1 MKVKD
6 KRKRTISPAALCVPL
21 ILIWVSMGLCFDD
34 LRDSQADARL
44 PVTSIHFPRKTS
56 IIAISSWRICGPF
69 VVDDRDQRY
78 SPSSEAEMFEKDYLE
93 AVGAREA
100 PLKLPSGITNVQIN
114 FQRDPVHE
122 PRVVTSTGVFLNQ
135 NQVFPTPEVDSQL
148 LYWSGYHVFKVMYA
162 AAELASSAEQDVVL
176 LAATSSPVKIWVN
189 DAVQT
194 QSAPGSVGA
203 EWDTH
208 VGVKVHLQA
217 GRNTVLV
224 KLLCFP
230 LRNDFGVWFATLDS
244 ARQFIEEHGGVAD
257 VLTQIIASGSAPLR
271 LTPIIDLFGG
281 SPGGEG
287 RYEIRDVAGRIVATR
302 QLATAD
308 TEVDTS
314 ALPEGL
320 YSINLEKGALVNG
333 ELFFVGDIKH
343 RLEMYSAPCAS
354 KAAGD
359 LPCEALPKLTELSES
374 AGATFRL
381 EKEKLIVFLLAQ
393 FEWSL
398 RGISPQMVFP
408 DNALRIRLMSY
419 RSNLDGSTQLYYLHL
434 PPDVQSGYPLPL
446 VVVEPFN
453 DKPAP
458 FFDSAPTTTYLALQ
472 RYARFA
478 DQYHL
483 SFIAPFGRGK
493 LMPSAL
499 AERDVLEAIQDAK
512 GRFRVDDSRI
522 YLTGECVAGRSAFLM
537 AEDYP
542 EIFSAV
548 STLSAATGE
557 ISAVTNPEWN
567 SANPLLRLRNLSSIP
582 IRLIHGDADF
592 HSPSP
597 QASLFMQEARKVG
610 VSPEMVWLP
619 GNSKFGLIE
628 PQRAMFEFFA
638 KVKSRSPAIPHR
650 VALAVTEAEHNHAFW
665 IQVDQLGTTDTPGYV
680 TGHIKARNRINIT
693 STNIRRVT
701 INTLKLPPRRAG
713 RRTWVIVCNRG
724 QKRRVVPDQS
734 EQIVL
739 NISQGGDA
747 IQ

>member
-6 KRKRTISPAALCVPL
+6 KRKRTISLAALCVPL
-21 ILIWVSMGLCFDD
+21 MVTWVSIGLCFDD
-34 LRDSQADARL
+34 LGDSPAGARL
-44 PVTSIHFPRKTS
+44 PVTTIHFSRKTS
-56 IIAISSWRICGPF
+56 IIAITSWRICGPF

-78 SPSSEAEMFEKDYLE
+78 SLSTEAEMFEKDYLE
-93 AVGAREA
+93 ASGAKEA

-122 PRVVTSTGVFLNQ
+122 PRVATNTGVFLNQ
-135 NQVFPTPEVDSQL
+135 NQVFPTPDVSSQL
-148 LYWSGYHVFKVMYA
+148 LFWSGYHVFKAMYA
-162 AAELASSAEQDVVL
+162 AAELTSSTEQDVVL
-176 LAATSSPVKIWVN
+176 LSATSSPIKIWVN
-189 DAVQT
+189 DTVQT

-208 VGVKVHLQA
+208 VGVKVHLRA

-224 KLLCFP
+224 KLICFP
-230 LRNDFGVWFATLDS
+230 LRNEFGVWFATLDR

-257 VLTQIIASGSAPLR
+257 VLTQIIVPRGAPLR
-271 LTPIIDLFGG
+271 LTPVIDLFGG

-287 RYEIRDVAGRIVATR
+287 RYEIQDAAGRIVATSKV
-302 QLATAD
+302 ATAD
-308 TEVDTS
+308 AKVETS

-320 YSINLEKGALVNG
+320 YSINLEKGALANS
-333 ELFFVGDIKH
+333 EMFFVGEVKD
-343 RLEMYSAPCAS
+343 RLAMFTAQCAS
-354 KAAGD
+354 KAVGD
-359 LPCEALPKLTELSES
+359 LPCEALPKLTELIES
-374 AGATFRL
+374 SGASFRL
-381 EKEKLIVFLLAQ
+381 EREKFILFLLAQ

-398 RGISPQMVFP
+398 GGTSPQMVFP
-408 DNALRIRLMSY
+408 DNALRIRLISF
-419 RSNLDGSTQLYYLHL
+419 RSNLDGSTQHYYLHL
-434 PPDVQSGYPLPL
+434 PPDVQSGRPLPL

-458 FFDSAPTTTYLALQ
+458 FFDGAPTTTYLALQ

-483 SFIAPFGRGK
+483 SFIAPYGRGK
-493 LMPSAL
+493 LMPDAF

-512 GRFRVDDSRI
+512 QRFKVDDSRI

-548 STLSAATGE
+548 STMSAWTGE
-557 ISAVTNPEWN
+557 LSAVTNPEWN
-567 SANPLLRLRNLSSIP
+567 SANPLLRLRNLSSMP

-597 QASLFMQEARKVG
+597 QASLFMQEARKVR
-610 VSPEMVWLP
+610 VFPEIMWLP
-619 GNSKFGLIE
+619 GDCKFGLVE

-638 KVKSRSPAIPHR
+638 TVKGREPAIPQH
-650 VALAVTEAEHNHAFW
+650 VTLAVTEAEHNHAFW
-665 IQVDQLGTTDTPGYV
+665 IQVEQLRTTDAPGYV
-680 TGHIKARNRINIT
+680 TGQIHGRNRINIT
-693 STNIRRVT
+693 STNIREVT
-701 INTLKLPPRRAG
+701 INTRMLPRSRAG
-713 RRTWVIVCNRG
+713 RRPWVIVCNRG
-724 QKRRVVPDQS
+724 QKQRVVPDQS

-739 NISQGGDA
+739 NVSQGGDSL
-747 IQ
+747 Q

>member
-1 MKVKD
+1 MKVED
-6 KRKRTISPAALCVPL
+6 KRKRTISLAVLCVPL
-21 ILIWVSMGLCFDD
+21 MLTWVSMGLCSDD
-34 LRDSQADARL
+34 LRDSEADARL
-44 PVTSIHFPRKTS
+44 PVTTIHFSRKTS
-56 IIAISSWRICGPF
+56 IIAITSWRICGPF

-78 SPSSEAEMFEKDYLE
+78 SLSSEAEMFEKDYLE
-93 AVGAREA
+93 AARAREA
-100 PLKLPSGITNVQIN
+100 PLKLPSGITNVEIN

-162 AAELASSAEQDVVL
+162 VAELASSTEQDVVL
-176 LAATSSPVKIWVN
+176 LAATSSPIKIWIN
-189 DAVQT
+189 DTVQT

-208 VGVKVHLQA
+208 VGVKVHLRA

-224 KLLCFP
+224 KLICFP
-230 LRNDFGVWFATLDS
+230 LRNDFGVWFATLDR

-257 VLTQIIASGSAPLR
+257 VLTQIIASRGAPLR
-271 LTPIIDLFGG
+271 LTPVIDLYGG

-287 RYEIRDVAGRIVATR
+287 RYDIRDAAGRIVATSE
-302 QLATAD
+302 LATAD

-343 RLEMYSAPCAS
+343 RLAMFSSQCAS
-354 KAAGD
+354 KAVED

-374 AGATFRL
+374 SGASFRL
-381 EKEKLIVFLLAQ
+381 EKEKFIIFLLAQ

-408 DNALRIRLMSY
+408 DNALRIRLMSF

-434 PPDVQSGYPLPL
+434 PPDVQSGHPLPL

-512 GRFRVDDSRI
+512 ERFRVDDSRI

-567 SANPLLRLRNLSSIP
+567 SANPLLRLRNLSSIS

-597 QASLFMQEARKVG
+597 QASLFMQEAGKVG

-628 PQRAMFEFFA
+628 PQRAMFGFFA
-638 KVKSRSPAIPHR
+638 TVKTREPAIPRHIT
-650 VALAVTEAEHNHAFW
+650 LAVTEPEHNHAFW

-680 TGHIKARNRINIT
+680 TGHINARNRINIT

-701 INTLKLPPRRAG
+701 INTLRLPPSRAG
-713 RRTWVIVCNRG
+713 RRPWVIVCNGG
-724 QKRRVVPDQS
+724 QKQRGVPDQS

-739 NISQGGDA
+739 NISQGGDS

>member
-1 MKVKD
+1 MKAEHKH
-6 KRKRTISPAALCVPL
+6 KGPISLAALCLPL
-21 ILIWVSMGLCFDD
+21 MVTWVAIGLCIDD
-34 LRDSQADARL
+34 PGDSQADARL
-44 PVTSIHFPRKTS
+44 PVTSIHFSRKTS
-56 IIAISSWRICGPF
+56 IIAITSWRICGPF

-78 SPSSEAEMFEKDYLE
+78 SLSTEAEMFEKDYLE
-93 AVGAREA
+93 ASGAREA

-122 PRVVTSTGVFLNQ
+122 PHGATNTGVFLNQ
-135 NQVFPTPEVDSQL
+135 NQVFPTPDVSSQL

-162 AAELASSAEQDVVL
+162 AAELASSSEQDVVL
-176 LAATSSPVKIWVN
+176 LSAASSPIKIWVN
-189 DAVQT
+189 DTVQT

-208 VGVKVHLQA
+208 VGVKVHLRA

-224 KLLCFP
+224 KLICFP
-230 LRNDFGVWFATLDS
+230 LRNDFGVWFATLDR
-244 ARQFIEEHGGVAD
+244 ARQYIEEHGSVAD
-257 VLTQIIASGSAPLR
+257 VLTQIIASRGAPLR

-287 RYEIRDVAGRIVATR
+287 RYDLRDVAGRIVATS
-302 QLATAD
+302 QVATAD
-308 TEVDTS
+308 AEVDTS

-320 YSINLEKGALVNG
+320 YSINLEKGALTNS
-333 ELFFVGDIKH
+333 ELFFVGDIKQ
-343 RLEMYSAPCAS
+343 RLAMFSAQCAS
-354 KAAGD
+354 KTVGD
-359 LPCEALPKLTELSES
+359 LPCEALPKLTELIES
-374 AGATFRL
+374 SGASFRL
-381 EKEKLIVFLLAQ
+381 EKEKFILFLLAQ

-398 RGISPQMVFP
+398 HGISPQTVFP
-408 DNALRIRLMSY
+408 DNALRIKLISF
-419 RSNLDGSTQLYYLHL
+419 RSNLDGSTQHYYLHL
-434 PPDVQSGYPLPL
+434 PPDVQSGHPLPL

-458 FFDSAPTTTYLALQ
+458 FFDGAPTTTYLALQ

-483 SFIAPFGRGK
+483 SFIAPYGRGE
-493 LMPSAL
+493 LMPSAF

-512 GRFRVDDSRI
+512 QRFKVDDRRI

-548 STLSAATGE
+548 STMSAWTGE
-557 ISAVTNPEWN
+557 LTAVTNPEWN
-567 SANPLLRLRNLSSIP
+567 SANPLLRLRNLSSLP

-610 VSPEMVWLP
+610 VIPEIMWLP
-619 GNSKFGLIE
+619 GDCKFGLVE

-638 KVKSRSPAIPHR
+638 TLKGREPAIPQH
-650 VALAVTEAEHNHAFW
+650 VTLAVTEAEHNHAFW
-665 IQVDQLGTTDTPGYV
+665 IQVDQLRTTDTPGYV
-680 TGHIKARNRINIT
+680 TGQIHGRNRISIT
-693 STNIRRVT
+693 STNIRKVT
-701 INTLKLPPRRAG
+701 INTRRLPHRRAG
-713 RRTWVIVCNRG
+713 RRPWVIVCNG
-724 QKRRVVPDQS
+724 GTKQRVVPDQS

-739 NISQGGDA
+739 NVSQGGVSV
-747 IQ
+747 Q